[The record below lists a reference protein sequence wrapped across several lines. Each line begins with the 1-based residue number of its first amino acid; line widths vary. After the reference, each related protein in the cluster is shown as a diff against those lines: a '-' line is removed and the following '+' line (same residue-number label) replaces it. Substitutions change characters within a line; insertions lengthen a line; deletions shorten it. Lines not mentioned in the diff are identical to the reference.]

1 MKLIK
6 WKQDKITL
14 IIMKLGLGRDWSEVK
29 RFEKLDEK
37 ERSIVFYLENE
48 SDFIFF
54 KPIVEKLTEE
64 YDTKICYVTSS
75 KTDPMLNSNNK
86 NILPFYIGDG
96 VARSNFFINLKAS
109 IMIMTMPDLETFYI
123 KRSKV
128 YPVHYVYIFHSLN
141 STQRAYRNTAFDNFD
156 TIFCTGNYQI
166 IEIQERER
174 KFNLKKKKL
183 IKHGYGRLDA
193 LINQVQNTDVR
204 NNVSP
209 KVVLIAPSWGANGLI
224 ETKGKEI
231 VHILLDSGFH
241 VILRPHPMTIK
252 KSNKV
257 IQKIENE
264 FKNNLNFKLETDIR
278 NIESWF
284 SCDCMISDLSGAA
297 IEYSFA
303 FEKPILYVVTPEKIV
318 QEKQIDLTSLEE
330 KIRPQIGEVVPLSQL
345 TLIPSKINQL
355 LVSENRFKEKIQK
368 IREET
373 VFNIGNSGD
382 QGAKHLLELKK
393 SLVS

>member
-1 MKLIK
+1 MKF
-6 WKQDKITL
+6 
-14 IIMKLGLGRDWSEVK
+14 GLGYDWKEVK
-29 RFEKLDEK
+29 RFKKLDQK
-37 ERSIVFYLENE
+37 DRSIVFYLEME

-54 KPIVEKLTEE
+54 KPVVEKLTQE

-75 KTDPMLNSNNK
+75 KTDPMLSCNDK

-96 VARSNFFINLKAS
+96 VARSNFFINLKAT
-109 IMIMTMPDLETFYI
+109 IIVMTMPDLETFHI

-141 STQRAYRNTAFDNFD
+141 STQRAYTNTAFDNFD

-174 KFNLKKKKL
+174 KFNLNKKKL
-183 IKHGYGRLDA
+183 VKHGYGRLDT
-193 LINQVQNTDVR
+193 LINEARSTDIRKSVS
-204 NNVSP
+204 NN

-224 ETKGKEI
+224 ETKGQEI
-231 VHILLDSGFH
+231 VSILLDSGFD

-257 IQKIENE
+257 IQKIEKE
-264 FKNNLNFKLETDIR
+264 FKDNLNFKLETDIR
-278 NIESWF
+278 STESWF
-284 SCDCMISDLSGAA
+284 LCDCMISDLSGAA
-297 IEYSFA
+297 IEYAFA
-303 FEKPILYVVTPEKIV
+303 FEKPVLYVVTPEKIV
-318 QEKQIDLTSLEE
+318 QENEIGLVPLEE
-330 KIRPQIGEVVPLSQL
+330 KIRSEIGEIVSLSQL
-345 TLIPSKINQL
+345 SLIPSKINQFL
-355 LVSENRFKEKIQK
+355 LSQNKFKEKIQK

-373 VFNIGNSGD
+373 IFNIGNSGE

>member
-1 MKLIK
+1 MKF
-6 WKQDKITL
+6 
-14 IIMKLGLGRDWSEVK
+14 GLGYDWKEVK
-29 RFEKLDEK
+29 RFKKLDQK
-37 ERSIVFYLENE
+37 DRSIVFYLEKE

-54 KPIVEKLTEE
+54 KLVVEKLTQE

-75 KTDPMLNSNNK
+75 KTDPMLSCNDK

-96 VARSNFFINLKAS
+96 VARSNFFINLKAT
-109 IMIMTMPDLETFYI
+109 IIVMTMPDLETFHI

-141 STQRAYRNTAFDNFD
+141 STHCIYRKTAFDNFD

-166 IEIQERER
+166 IEIQARER

-183 IKHGYGRLDA
+183 VKHGYGMLDA
-193 LINQVQNTDVR
+193 LINEVQNTNIR
-204 NNVSP
+204 KNISNN
-209 KVVLIAPSWGANGLI
+209 KVVLVSPSWGANGLI
-224 ETKGKEI
+224 ETRGQEI
-231 VHILLDSGFH
+231 VHILLDSGFD

-257 IQKIENE
+257 IQKIEKE
-264 FKNNLNFKLETDIR
+264 FKENLNFKLETDIR
-278 NIESWF
+278 NMESWF
-284 SCDCMISDLSGAA
+284 LCDCMISDLSGAA
-297 IEYSFA
+297 IEYTFA

-318 QEKQIDLTSLEE
+318 QENEICLVPLEE
-330 KIRPQIGEVVPLSQL
+330 KIRSEIGEIVYLSQL
-345 TLIPSKINQL
+345 SLIPSKINQFL
-355 LVSENRFKEKIQK
+355 LSQNKYKEKIQK

-373 VFNIGNSGD
+373 VFNIGNSSE